1 MAGVLGTG
9 MTDVHTLKESIAL
22 QDMVNTAQLVLE
34 ILQTHA
40 AAGAS
45 K

>member
-1 MAGVLGTG
+1 

-22 QDMVNTAQLVLE
+22 QDMLNAADLVLE

-40 AAGAS
+40 AGDN
-45 K
+45 